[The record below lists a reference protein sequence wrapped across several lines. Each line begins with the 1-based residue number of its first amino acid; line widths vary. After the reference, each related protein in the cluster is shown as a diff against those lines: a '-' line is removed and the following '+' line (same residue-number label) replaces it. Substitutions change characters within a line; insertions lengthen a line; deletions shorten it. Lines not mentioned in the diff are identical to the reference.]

1 LKAMTN
7 GLGEGKGGKGELQ
20 KLDKKDHFS
29 RRMSIPTKNLS
40 SQQLLKAEEVSIVGS
55 FKYKM
60 HLVIQDYE
68 RGNS

>member
-1 LKAMTN
+1 MSKIAEVAEESIWG
-7 GLGEGKGGKGELQ
+7 GLFLFTG
-20 KLDKKDHFS
+20 
-29 RRMSIPTKNLS
+29 NLS

>member
-1 LKAMTN
+1 MVLMK
-7 GLGEGKGGKGELQ
+7 GRGSEEGLQ

>member
-1 LKAMTN
+1 MVLM
-7 GLGEGKGGKGELQ
+7 KGRGSEEELQ

-40 SQQLLKAEEVSIVGS
+40 SQQLLKAEEISIVGS

-60 HLVIQDYE
+60 HF
-68 RGNS
+68 